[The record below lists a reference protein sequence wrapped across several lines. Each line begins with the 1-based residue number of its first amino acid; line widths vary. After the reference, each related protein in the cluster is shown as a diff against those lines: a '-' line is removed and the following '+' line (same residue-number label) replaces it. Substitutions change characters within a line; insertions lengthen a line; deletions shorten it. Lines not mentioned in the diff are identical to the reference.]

1 MLIEPLSEEQLNTV
15 FTEILSP
22 LAWDLGH
29 IANFEELWLVQRVGG
44 REPLDGALGS
54 FYDAIENPRRIRNE
68 LPLLRGEQLRRYMDE
83 VRERTL
89 DVLAGADLE
98 DESEP
103 LLAGGFIYEML
114 IAHEHQHNETMLQ
127 LLQFVDGYPRP
138 GLDRPGSAPASGEG
152 PEMVPVEGGAY
163 EVGAPPS
170 GFSYDNERPRHE
182 VELDPFL
189 IDRTAVTN
197 GAFAAYIEDAGAE
210 PPMFWE
216 HDGEGGW
223 LDARFGLREPVD
235 ATLPVVGVSWSQAA
249 DFAAWAGKR
258 LPTEFEWEAA
268 SEGADRARA
277 NLDQLAYGPLAAGA
291 SADSASL
298 CGAEQMLGDVWEWT
312 SSGFEA
318 YPAFRAFPYAEYSE
332 VFFGGDY
339 RVLRGGSWATRRDV
353 VRRSFRN
360 WDHPYRAQIFS
371 GLRCA
376 ADASH
381 RSAPP
386 AREKIRIEVRLV
398 DGAGTS
404 ENLARDAR
412 AGLAAEFKQLPP
424 KYFYDEEGSQLFEQ
438 ITGLAEYY
446 PTRTER
452 SILAQQSAA
461 IVAAADPQCLV
472 ELGSGSASKTRTL
485 LDAMQQ
491 AGSLHTYVPVDIS
504 EEITRATA
512 AELVEEYPEL
522 RVHGVICDF
531 ENHLERLPGWGQR
544 RMFAFLGGTIGNFDS
559 EQRIAF
565 LSRIGSLLGSADTL
579 LLGTDL
585 VKDTARLEAAY
596 NDASGVTARFNKNVL
611 SVLNREL
618 GADFDLEGFEHRAF
632 YDAERERIDIRLRSL
647 ADQSVRV
654 RDLGIE
660 VPFRAG
666 EEMRTELS
674 CKFTRDS
681 LERSYAAAGLEM
693 VEFWTDPEQLFALS
707 LARPA

>member
-138 GLDRPGSAPASGEG
+138 GLDRPGAPAAAADG
-152 PEMVPVEGGAY
+152 PEMVAVEGGPY
-163 EVGAPPS
+163 EIGASPS
-170 GFSYDNERPRHE
+170 GFAYDNERPRHE

-197 GAFAAYIEDAGAE
+197 GAFAAYIEDAGAQ

-216 HDGEGGW
+216 RDGEGGW

-235 ATLPVVGVSWSQAA
+235 AALPVVGVSWSQAA
-249 DFAAWAGKR
+249 DFAAWSGKR

-277 NLDQLAYGPLAAGA
+277 NLDGLAYGPLPAGA
-291 SADSASL
+291 IAGSASL
-298 CGAEQMLGDVWEWT
+298 CGAEQMFGDVWEWT
-312 SSGFEA
+312 ASGFEA
-318 YPAFRAFPYAEYSE
+318 YPGFRAFPYPEYSE

-371 GLRCA
+371 GFRCA
-376 ADASH
+376 ADASD
-381 RSAPP
+381 RSTSPT
-386 AREKIRIEVRLV
+386 REKIRIEVRLA

-438 ITGLAEYY
+438 ITELAEYY

-452 SILAQQSAA
+452 SILARQSAA

-491 AGSLHTYVPVDIS
+491 ARLAPHL
-504 EEITRATA
+504 RAGRHLRERSPGRPRPSSSRSTPSCACTA
-512 AELVEEYPEL
+512 SSA
-522 RVHGVICDF
+522 
-531 ENHLERLPGWGQR
+531 
-544 RMFAFLGGTIGNFDS
+544 T
-559 EQRIAF
+559 
-565 LSRIGSLLGSADTL
+565 SRITWSGFRGGASAACSPSSAARSATSTASSGSRSCPGSARCSDPRTRCCSAP
-579 LLGTDL
+579 TWSR
-585 VKDTARLEAAY
+585 TRRRLEAAY

-618 GADFDLEGFEHRAF
+618 GADFDL
-632 YDAERERIDIRLRSL
+632 DRLRAL
-647 ADQSVRV
+647 RLLRRRARAD
-654 RDLGIE
+654 
-660 VPFRAG
+660 
-666 EEMRTELS
+666 
-674 CKFTRDS
+674 
-681 LERSYAAAGLEM
+681 
-693 VEFWTDPEQLFALS
+693 
-707 LARPA
+707 